1 MAAIDKL
8 RTNNYGEYNEFR
20 IWCIKN
26 KPSLLYSFYEPFL
39 SYGEWDKLQTQYQ
52 KKIGDKDGVINSQ
65 MIIAHFL
72 YHEDKY
78 LYWHC
83 PLEFIREYLETQC
96 GYKKANWLVK
106 LFWKY

>member
-1 MAAIDKL
+1 MAGIGKL
-8 RTNNYGEYNEFR
+8 RINYYGDYNEFR
-20 IWCIKN
+20 IWCIKH
-26 KPSLLYSFYEPFL
+26 KPELLYSFYEPFL
-39 SYGEWDKLQTQYQ
+39 SYNEWDKLQTQYQ
-52 KKIGDKDGVINSQ
+52 KKIGDKDGVINIP

-72 YHEDKY
+72 SHEDKY

-83 PLEFIREYLETQC
+83 PLDFVREYLETQC

>member
-1 MAAIDKL
+1 MAAIGKL
-8 RTNNYGEYNEFR
+8 RTDSYGDYDDFR

-52 KKIGDKDGVINSQ
+52 KKIGDKDGVINRQ

-72 YHEDKY
+72 SNDDKY

-96 GYKKANWLVK
+96 GYKKANWFVK